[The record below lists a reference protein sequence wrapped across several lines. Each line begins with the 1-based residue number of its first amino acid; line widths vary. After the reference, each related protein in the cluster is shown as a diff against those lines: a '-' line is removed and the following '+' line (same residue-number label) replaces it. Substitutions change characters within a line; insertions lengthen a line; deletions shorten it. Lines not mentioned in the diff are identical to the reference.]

1 MLHTKLVPAGQ
12 LRKSWL
18 TGATVLLLLVGAAFV
33 ACDNGGD
40 GDDENPVNTVVK
52 HLIGGK
58 IGSGTDLKSFF
69 ADKSSTSSNSRA
81 AARAAA
87 NVSDLEGKIE
97 DGGFAITLKG
107 TYDETSGKF
116 LLGAMSDTLGIGYS
130 IEGFIK
136 PEGPKDVKAVVKAKS
151 GTTWTETEVAVQF
164 DDEAQ
169 VSAAQEDAGV
179 PGLPAAWTG
188 LYPLTATDKTN
199 LEQTIDAMF
208 FGIEEGSS
216 TPLGSGLGEKLAD
229 SFFYAVGPWDL
240 SLQADFTGIDAGIDS
255 FLQERQLTMDADEKA
270 EKKKDIHMLLSQMVS
285 SFYFSFL
292 EVTTVDANTRDVV
305 AFMLVTSGGS
315 DAVPDTPVQI
325 AEKKYFTKMRMS
337 YTTNTLTLILVNG
350 LSVHETEEVQMYGY
364 DEYGN
369 IIPLSDDS
377 GNPVMTV
384 CEFENEGV
392 AATAEEARNAT
403 DFTVTVNPDGTSNK
417 TDISR

>member
-81 AARAAA
+81 AARAAT

-116 LLGAMSDTLGIGYS
+116 LLGAMSDTLRIEYS

-136 PEGPKDVKAVVKAKS
+136 ADGPKDVKAVVKAK
-151 GTTWTETEVAVQF
+151 GTDGSWTETEVPVQF
-164 DDEAQ
+164 NKEAQ

-188 LYPLTATDKTN
+188 LYPLTAQDKTN
-199 LEQTIDAMF
+199 FEQTIDAMF
-208 FGIEEGSS
+208 FGFDEGSG
-216 TPLGSGLGEKLAD
+216 TPRGSGLGTRLVD

-255 FLQERQLTMDADEKA
+255 FLQERQLTMDAAEKA

-337 YTTNTLTLILVNG
+337 YTANTLMLILVNG
-350 LSVHETEEVQMYGY
+350 LSVHETEEVQMNGY

-369 IIPLSDDS
+369 IIPLYDND
-377 GNPVMTV
+377 GNPVMTS

-392 AATAEEARNAT
+392 AATAAEARNAT
-403 DFTVTVNPDGTSNK
+403 DFTVAPDGHNRTVM
-417 TDISR
+417 SR